1 MIPFKRKYDN
11 EGNLLVLVAH
21 GFGAGFST
29 WLQPEAALD
38 SRLIEAVQKGIV
50 GDDLKNLMTKLGYN
64 TGIADYYVEIEKVPK
79 GTLFLIQEYDGAESI
94 VTDNIWEA

>member
-1 MIPFKRKYDN
+1 MEQIERKYDN

-50 GDDLKNLMTKLGYN
+50 GDDLKNLMKELGYN
-64 TGIADYYVEIEKVPK
+64 VGVADYYVEIEKVPK
-79 GTLFLIQEYDGAESI
+79 GTMFYIHEYDGAESI